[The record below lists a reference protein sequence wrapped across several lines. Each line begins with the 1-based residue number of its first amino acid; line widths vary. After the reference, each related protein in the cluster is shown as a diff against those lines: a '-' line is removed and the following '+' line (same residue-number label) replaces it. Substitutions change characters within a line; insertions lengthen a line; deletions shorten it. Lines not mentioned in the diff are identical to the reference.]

1 MIIQEIR
8 KMSLECPRNSIGRW
22 SKMQEEDHHIRL
34 LLQIVGTVERIISL
48 HMYTICVFFFKYLVL
63 LYTCRIYLEFHTFFS
78 SMSPESQWLVQMYS
92 LLKYSP
98 FFGGNLFV
106 PRNAFH
112 PKVLYLDNALVELCR
127 DEVRKNIICPL
138 GTS

>member
-48 HMYTICVFFFKYLVL
+48 HMYTICVFFFNISFCYIHAVSILNF
-63 LYTCRIYLEFHTFFS
+63 I
-78 SMSPESQWLVQMYS
+78 
-92 LLKYSP
+92 P
-98 FFGGNLFV
+98 FF
-106 PRNAFH
+106 PA
-112 PKVLYLDNALVELCR
+112 
-127 DEVRKNIICPL
+127 CPL
-138 GTS
+138 KVNGWFRCIPY